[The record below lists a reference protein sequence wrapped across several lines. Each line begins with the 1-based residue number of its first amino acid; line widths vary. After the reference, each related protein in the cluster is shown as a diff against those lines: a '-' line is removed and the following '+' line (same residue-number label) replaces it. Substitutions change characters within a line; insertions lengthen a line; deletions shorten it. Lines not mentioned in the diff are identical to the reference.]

1 MGWGRSI
8 IIRYC
13 FVGTTPHNDESW
25 RYMNKR
31 LLNVGLI
38 VLIDMLGFALIVPLL
53 AFFADSFGATA
64 FQTGLLVASYAAM
77 QMISAPILGRISDRF
92 GRRPVFLISILGTFI
107 GFLILGFANSLWML
121 FASRILS
128 GLTAGNISVAQ
139 AYIADVT
146 DEKNRARGMGMLG
159 AAFGIGF
166 ILGPAIGGT
175 LSVYGFDIPA
185 FVSAGLCF
193 INLLTVFFWLPESL
207 TPERRIALMAQ
218 KKANVSFGALLAA
231 LQHPLVGPL
240 LWVRV
245 GFAIAFNSFQSVFS
259 LYTLNKFGLTAQQTG
274 YILAYVGIVLVIMQ
288 GGLIGPLSA
297 RFKESHLLFTFTIFA
312 TIGLFGWAVAQS
324 VPWLL
329 VAMFPLAIGAGSFNA
344 LINSAI
350 SKTVSHE
357 EVGGM
362 LGFNAGLESATRVIM
377 PALAGYLLGRYGP
390 STPGYMATAVMVIVV
405 VFAYVRL
412 IANPG
417 VVIAQ

>member
-1 MGWGRSI
+1 
-8 IIRYC
+8 
-13 FVGTTPHNDESW
+13 
-25 RYMNKR
+25 MNKR
-31 LLNVGLI
+31 LLNIGLI
-38 VLIDMLGFALIVPLL
+38 VLIDMLGFALVVPLL
-53 AFFADSFGATA
+53 AFFADTFGATP

-121 FASRILS
+121 FVSRILS

-166 ILGPAIGGT
+166 ILGPALGGT
-175 LSVYGFDIPA
+175 LSVYGFAVPA
-185 FVSAGLCF
+185 FASAVLCF

-207 TPERRIALMAQ
+207 TPERRAQLMAQ
-218 KKANVSFGALLAA
+218 EKADVSFSALLAA
-231 LQHPLVGPL
+231 LQHPSAGPL
-240 LWVRV
+240 LWVRF
-245 GFAIAFNSFQSVFS
+245 GFAVAFNSFQSVFA
-259 LYTLNKFGLTAQQTG
+259 LYTLGKFGLTAQQTG

-297 RFKESHLLFTFTIFA
+297 RFKESHLLFAFTIFA
-312 TIGLFGWAVAQS
+312 TIGLFGWAIVQS
-324 VPWLL
+324 VPGLL

-344 LINSAI
+344 VINSAI
-350 SKTVSHE
+350 SKTVSHD

-362 LGFNAGLESATRVIM
+362 LGFAAGLESSTRVVM
-377 PALAGYLLGRYGP
+377 PALASYLLGRYGP
-390 STPGYMATAVMVIVV
+390 STPGYMATLVMVIVV
-405 VFAYVRL
+405 MFAYARL
-412 IANPG
+412 IATPE
-417 VVIAQ
+417 VVSAS

>member
-1 MGWGRSI
+1 
-8 IIRYC
+8 
-13 FVGTTPHNDESW
+13 
-25 RYMNKR
+25 MNKH
-31 LLNVGLI
+31 LLNIGLI
-38 VLIDMLGFALIVPLL
+38 VLIDMLGFALVVPLL
-53 AFFADSFGATA
+53 AFFADTFGATP

-121 FASRILS
+121 FVSRILS

-166 ILGPAIGGT
+166 ILGPALGGT
-175 LSVYGFDIPA
+175 LSVYGFAVPA
-185 FVSAGLCF
+185 FVSAALCF

-207 TPERRIALMAQ
+207 TPERRAQLMAQ
-218 KKANVSFGALLAA
+218 EKANVSFNALLAA
-231 LQHPLVGPL
+231 LQHPSAGPL
-240 LWVRV
+240 LWVRF
-245 GFAIAFNSFQSVFS
+245 GFAIAFNSFQSVFA
-259 LYTLNKFGLTAQQTG
+259 LYTLGKFGLTAQQTG

-297 RFKESHLLFTFTIFA
+297 RFRESHLLFAFTIFA
-312 TIGLFGWAVAQS
+312 TIGLFGWAIAQT
-324 VPWLL
+324 VPWML

-344 LINSAI
+344 VINSAI
-350 SKTVSHE
+350 SKTVGHD

-362 LGFNAGLESATRVIM
+362 MGFSAGLESSTRVVM
-377 PALAGYLLGRYGP
+377 PALASYLLGRYGP
-390 STPGYMATAVMVIVV
+390 STPGYMATLVMIIVV
-405 VFAYVRL
+405 AFTYARL
-412 IANPG
+412 IATPE
-417 VVIAQ
+417 VVSAS

>member
-1 MGWGRSI
+1 M
-8 IIRYC
+8 
-13 FVGTTPHNDESW
+13 TLLKH
-25 RYMNKR
+25 MNKR

-53 AFFADSFGATA
+53 AYFADSFGATA

-77 QMISAPILGRISDRF
+77 QMIGAPILGRLSDRF

-107 GFLILGFANSLWML
+107 GFLILGFANSLGML
-121 FASRILS
+121 FFSRILS

-146 DEKNRARGMGMLG
+146 DAKNRARGMGMIG

-166 ILGPAIGGT
+166 ILGPALGGT
-175 LSVYGFDIPA
+175 LSVYGFDVPA

-207 TPERRIALMAQ
+207 TLERRAALTAQ
-218 KKANVSFGALLAA
+218 KKANVSFGALRAA
-231 LQHPLVGPL
+231 LQHPAAGPL

-245 GFAIAFNSFQSVFS
+245 GFAVSFNSFQSVFA

-297 RFKESHLLFTFTIFA
+297 RFKESSLLVTFILFA
-312 TIGLFGWAVAQS
+312 ALGLFGWAVAQT
-324 VPWLL
+324 VPVMLI
-329 VAMFPLAIGAGSFNA
+329 AMFPLAIGAGSFNA
-344 LINSAI
+344 VINSAI
-350 SKTVSHE
+350 SKTVSRE

-362 LGFNAGLESATRVIM
+362 LGFSAGLESATRVVM
-377 PALAGYLLGRYGP
+377 PALAAYLLGRYG
-390 STPGYMATAVMVIVV
+390 SSAPGYMATIVMIITVV
-405 VFAYVRL
+405 YAYVNL
-412 IANPG
+412 IAKG
-417 VVIAQ
+417 QIAT

>member
-1 MGWGRSI
+1 
-8 IIRYC
+8 
-13 FVGTTPHNDESW
+13 
-25 RYMNKR
+25 MNKR

-38 VLIDMLGFALIVPLL
+38 VLIDMLGFALVVPLL
-53 AFFADSFGATA
+53 AFFADTFGATA

-121 FASRILS
+121 FVSRILS

-166 ILGPAIGGT
+166 ILGPALGGT
-175 LSVYGFDIPA
+175 LSVYGFAVPA
-185 FVSAGLCF
+185 FASAVLCF

-207 TPERRIALMAQ
+207 TPERRAQLMAQ
-218 KKANVSFGALLAA
+218 EKADVSFSALLAA
-231 LQHPLVGPL
+231 LQHPSAGPL
-240 LWVRV
+240 LWVRF
-245 GFAIAFNSFQSVFS
+245 GFAVAFNSFQSVFA
-259 LYTLNKFGLTAQQTG
+259 LYTLGKFGLTAQQTG

-297 RFKESHLLFTFTIFA
+297 RFKESHLLVAFTIFA
-312 TIGLFGWAVAQS
+312 TIGLFGWAIVQS
-324 VPWLL
+324 VPGLL

-344 LINSAI
+344 VINSAI
-350 SKTVSHE
+350 SKTVSHD

-362 LGFNAGLESATRVIM
+362 LGFAAGLESSTRVVM
-377 PALAGYLLGRYGP
+377 PALASYLLGRYGP
-390 STPGYMATAVMVIVV
+390 STPGYLATLVMVIVV
-405 VFAYVRL
+405 MFAYARL
-412 IANPG
+412 IATPE
-417 VVIAQ
+417 VVSAS

>member
-1 MGWGRSI
+1 
-8 IIRYC
+8 
-13 FVGTTPHNDESW
+13 V
-25 RYMNKR
+25 NKR

-53 AFFADSFGATA
+53 AYFADSFGATA

-77 QMISAPILGRISDRF
+77 QMVGAPILGRLSDRF

-107 GFLILGFANSLWML
+107 GFLILGLANSLWML

-146 DEKNRARGMGMLG
+146 DEKNRACGMGLLG

-166 ILGPAIGGT
+166 ILGPALGGT
-175 LSVYGFDIPA
+175 LSQYGFSVPA

-193 INLLTVFFWLPESL
+193 LNLLTVFLWLPESL
-207 TPERRIALMAQ
+207 TPERRAALMAQ
-218 KKANVSFGALLAA
+218 KTADVSLGALFSA
-231 LQHPLVGPL
+231 LGHPAVGPL
-240 LWVRV
+240 LWVRF
-245 GFAIAFNSFQSVFS
+245 GFAVAFNSFQSVFA
-259 LYTLNKFGLTAQQTG
+259 LYTLTKFGLTAQQTG

-297 RFKESHLLFTFTIFA
+297 RFREASLLFAFVICA
-312 TIGLFGWAVAQS
+312 TLGLFGWAVAQT
-324 VPWLL
+324 VPVLL
-329 VAMFPLAIGAGSFNA
+329 LAMLPLSIGAGSFNA
-344 LINSAI
+344 VINAAI
-350 SKTVSHE
+350 SKAVSSE

-362 LGFNAGLESATRVIM
+362 LGFSAGLESATRVVM

-390 STPGYMATAVMVIVV
+390 SSPGYMASLVMIITVV
-405 VFAYVRL
+405 YVYVNL
-412 IANPG
+412 LAKGQAIS
-417 VVIAQ
+417 

>member
-1 MGWGRSI
+1 
-8 IIRYC
+8 
-13 FVGTTPHNDESW
+13 
-25 RYMNKR
+25 MNKR

-38 VLIDMLGFALIVPLL
+38 VLIDMLGFALVVPLL
-53 AFFADSFGATA
+53 AFYADTFGATA

-107 GFLILGFANSLWML
+107 GFLILGLANSLWLL
-121 FASRILS
+121 FVSRILS

-166 ILGPAIGGT
+166 ILGPALGGT
-175 LSVYGFDIPA
+175 LSVYGFAVPA
-185 FVSAGLCF
+185 FVSAALCF

-207 TPERRIALMAQ
+207 TPERRIQLMAQ
-218 KKANVSFGALLAA
+218 EKADVSFGALLAA
-231 LQHPLVGPL
+231 LQHPSAGSL
-240 LWVRV
+240 LWVRF
-245 GFAIAFNSFQSVFS
+245 GFAIAFNSFQSVFA
-259 LYTLNKFGLTAQQTG
+259 LYTLSKFGLTAQQTG

-297 RFKESHLLFTFTIFA
+297 RFKESHLLLAFTIFA
-312 TIGLFGWAVAQS
+312 TIGLFGWAVVQTVS
-324 VPWLL
+324 GLL

-344 LINSAI
+344 VINSAI
-350 SKTVSHE
+350 SKTVSHD

-362 LGFNAGLESATRVIM
+362 LGFSAGLESATRVVM
-377 PALAGYLLGRYGP
+377 PALASYLLGRFGP
-390 STPGYMATAVMVIVV
+390 STPGYMATLVMAIVV
-405 VFAYVRL
+405 VFAYARL
-412 IANPG
+412 IAAPEA
-417 VVIAQ
+417 VSAS

>member
-1 MGWGRSI
+1 
-8 IIRYC
+8 
-13 FVGTTPHNDESW
+13 
-25 RYMNKR
+25 MNKR

-53 AFFADSFGATA
+53 AYFADSFGATP

-77 QMISAPILGRISDRF
+77 QMIGAPILGRISDRF

-107 GFLILGFANSLWML
+107 GFLILAFANSLGML
-121 FASRILS
+121 FFSRILS

-166 ILGPAIGGT
+166 ILGPALGGT
-175 LSVYGFDIPA
+175 LSVYGFAVPA

-207 TPERRIALMAQ
+207 TLERRAALTAQ

-231 LQHPLVGPL
+231 LQHPSAGPL

-245 GFAIAFNSFQSVFS
+245 GFAVAFNSFQSVFA

-288 GGLIGPLSA
+288 GWLIGPLSA
-297 RFKESHLLFTFTIFA
+297 RFKESSLLVTFIIFA
-312 TIGLFGWAVAQS
+312 TLGLFGWAIAQT
-324 VPWLL
+324 VPVMLI
-329 VAMFPLAIGAGSFNA
+329 AMFPLAIGAGSFNA
-344 LINSAI
+344 VINSAI
-350 SKTVSHE
+350 SKAVSHE

-362 LGFNAGLESATRVIM
+362 LGFSAGLESATRVVM
-377 PALAGYLLGRYGP
+377 PALAGYLLGRFGT
-390 STPGYMATAVMVIVV
+390 SSPGYMATAVMAIMVV
-405 VFAYVRL
+405 YAYVTL
-412 IANPG
+412 IANG
-417 VVIAQ
+417 QTVS

>member
-1 MGWGRSI
+1 
-8 IIRYC
+8 
-13 FVGTTPHNDESW
+13 
-25 RYMNKR
+25 MNKR

-53 AFFADSFGATA
+53 AYFADSFGATA

-77 QMISAPILGRISDRF
+77 QMIGAPILGRISDRF

-107 GFLILGFANSLWML
+107 GFLILAFANSLGML
-121 FASRILS
+121 FFSRILS

-146 DEKNRARGMGMLG
+146 DAKNRARGMGMIG

-166 ILGPAIGGT
+166 ILGPALGGT
-175 LSVYGFDIPA
+175 LSVYGFDVPA
-185 FVSAGLCF
+185 FVAAGLCF

-207 TPERRIALMAQ
+207 TLERRSALTAQ

-231 LQHPLVGPL
+231 LQHPSAGPL

-245 GFAIAFNSFQSVFS
+245 GFAVAFNSFQSVFA
-259 LYTLNKFGLTAQQTG
+259 LYTLSKFGLTAQQTG

-297 RFKESHLLFTFTIFA
+297 RFKESSLLVTFILFA
-312 TIGLFGWAVAQS
+312 ALGLFGWAVAQT
-324 VPWLL
+324 VPVMLI
-329 VAMFPLAIGAGSFNA
+329 AMFPLAIGAGSFNA
-344 LINSAI
+344 VINSAI
-350 SKTVSHE
+350 SKTVSQE

-362 LGFNAGLESATRVIM
+362 LGFSAGLESATRVVM
-377 PALAGYLLGRYGP
+377 PALAAYLLGRYGP
-390 STPGYMATAVMVIVV
+390 SSPGYMATIVMIITVIY
-405 VFAYVRL
+405 AYVNL
-412 IANPG
+412 IAG
-417 VVIAQ
+417 GQAAS

>member
-1 MGWGRSI
+1 
-8 IIRYC
+8 
-13 FVGTTPHNDESW
+13 
-25 RYMNKR
+25 MNKR
-31 LLNVGLI
+31 LLNIGLI

-53 AFFADSFGATA
+53 AFFADTFGATA

-146 DEKNRARGMGMLG
+146 DEKNRARGMGLLG

-166 ILGPAIGGT
+166 ILGPALGGT
-175 LSVYGFDIPA
+175 LSVYGFAVPA
-185 FVSAGLCF
+185 FVSAALCF
-193 INLLTVFFWLPESL
+193 INLVTVFFWLPESL
-207 TPERRIALMAQ
+207 TPERRSQLMAQ
-218 KKANVSFGALLAA
+218 EKADVSFAALLAA
-231 LQHPLVGPL
+231 LQHPSAGPL
-240 LWVRV
+240 LWVRF
-245 GFAIAFNSFQSVFS
+245 GFAIAFNSFQSVFA

-274 YILAYVGIVLVIMQ
+274 YILAYIGIVLVIMQ

-297 RFKESHLLFTFTIFA
+297 RFKESSLLFTFVVFA
-312 TIGLFGWAVAQS
+312 TIGLLGWAVVQT

-344 LINSAI
+344 IINSAI
-350 SKTVSHE
+350 SKAVGHE
-357 EVGGM
+357 EVGGI
-362 LGFNAGLESATRVIM
+362 LGFAAGLESSTRVVM
-377 PALAGYLLGRYGP
+377 PALASYLLGRYGP
-390 STPGYMATAVMVIVV
+390 STPGYMASLVMVIMVV
-405 VFAYVRL
+405 YTYVNL
-412 IANPG
+412 IAKG
-417 VVIAQ
+417 QTGS